1 MGFVRDGRW
10 GLLGMVD
17 GFVREGRWGLLGMV
31 DGVC

>member
-1 MGFVRDGRW
+1 MKFVREGRW